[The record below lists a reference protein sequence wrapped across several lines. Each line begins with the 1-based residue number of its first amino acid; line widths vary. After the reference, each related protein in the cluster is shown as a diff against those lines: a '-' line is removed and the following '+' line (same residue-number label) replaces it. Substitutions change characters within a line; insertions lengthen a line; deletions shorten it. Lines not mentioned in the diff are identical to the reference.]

1 MHSIKLTLFWQEWEN
16 SYSQQDGEEGVE
28 GKIKKICNTSLA
40 APGARAYR
48 LQCLQNPKWPTGGRK
63 MADGVWKHVYP

>member
-28 GKIKKICNTSLA
+28 GKIKKICNKQLLM
-40 APGARAYR
+40 G
-48 LQCLQNPKWPTGGRK
+48 LGDPKE
-63 MADGVWKHVYP
+63 H